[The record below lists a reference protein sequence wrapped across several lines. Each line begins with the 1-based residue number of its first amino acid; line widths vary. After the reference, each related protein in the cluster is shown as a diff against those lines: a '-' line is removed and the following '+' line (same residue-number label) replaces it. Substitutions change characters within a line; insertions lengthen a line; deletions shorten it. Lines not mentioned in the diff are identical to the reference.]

1 VSSMA
6 QLKLRDVDR
15 LNKEVS
21 RLQEMVGKLVR
32 QDITQDAVF
41 TVKEIR
47 VLITEAIENLVEEC
61 PQLDEDGGI

>member
-1 VSSMA
+1 MA

>member
-1 VSSMA
+1 MA
-6 QLKLRDVDR
+6 QLKLRDVDE